1 MAIGKDKKVKNK
13 DLEKRKKEAMKMA
26 KKYLASGG
34 GRTMKQAME
43 YVNDPYEGLEA
54 QKRGVA
60 KMQKEFR
67 APSTFIKGRVSRK
80 EDKLP
85 LEGGQLSEGTG
96 IRMKGGGVRKMTES
110 EAKEARRAADAKYHR
125 DKDQMFRANNM
136 VRNIRQMEALKEM
149 AEKKK
154 KKKKK

>member
-1 MAIGKDKKVKNK
+1 MAMGKTKNK
-13 DLEKRKKEAMKMA
+13 DLKKRKKEAMKMA
-26 KKYLASGG
+26 KKYLAGGG

-67 APSTFIKGRVSRK
+67 APSTYIKGRVSTK
-80 EDKLP
+80 DDKRS
-85 LEGGQLSEGTG
+85 LEGNQLSEGSK
-96 IRMKGGGVRKMTES
+96 IRTSSGRVRNMTEA
-110 EAKEARRAADAKYHR
+110 EGKEARRAADAKYER

-136 VRNIRQMEALKEM
+136 VRNIRQMEALKRL
-149 AEKKK
+149 AKKK
-154 KKKKK
+154 KKKGKNK